1 MIDIDNIKDNVYYSS
16 KEAAELLNITYK
28 VLLKK
33 AMNNEI
39 KYKKMNNKNLF
50 ILGIDIK
57 DYINKNLK

>member
-1 MIDIDNIKDNVYYSS
+1 MIDIENIKDNVYYSS

-57 DYINKNLK
+57 EYINKNLK

>member
-57 DYINKNLK
+57 EYINKNLK